1 MKKENKKYIFV
12 TGGVLSGI
20 GKGIAAASIGALLK
34 ENNYNINFLKI
45 DGYLNIDPGTMNPI
59 EHGEVYV
66 TGDGYESDLDL
77 GHYERFLDIET
88 SKNNN
93 LTMGQVFYSILQDER
108 DGKFLG
114 KTVQI
119 IPHVTNIIKNRILSM
134 EGDIIIVELGGTI
147 GDIESLAMIEAIRQ
161 MPRTVG
167 KENVLFAHLVYVPY
181 LDNSKEVK
189 TKPCQQSVSR
199 LRELGIAPDIL
210 ICRVEEEKLNK
221 KTISKISCFCDIDE
235 NCVIE
240 AQNVDNIYKVIE
252 NFHKQSLDSIILH
265 KLNLM
270 AKNSDISK
278 WKKYIHTF
286 NKSKK
291 THNVALVGKYSELSD
306 SYKSI
311 IEAINHACISIGKKS
326 NIIIIDSENVFYEKN
341 KLFINDT
348 FFGDYIKKLH
358 INSIIIPGGF
368 GNRGIEGKINIC
380 KFARENNIP
389 LLGICLG
396 MQCMVIEYARSNGHK
411 NANSTEFDK
420 NTDFPIVD
428 LMDEQRNFSKKGGT
442 MRLGN
447 YECCLTDGKVKNIYK
462 NSKIVER
469 HRHRYEVNMEL
480 FNSINADYLKITG
493 VHNEKLPEI
502 IEHTT
507 NKFYVGCQFH
517 PEFKSRPF
525 LPHPLFSELVREK

>member
-1 MKKENKKYIFV
+1 MRKQNKKYIFV

-34 ENNYNINFLKI
+34 ENDYNINFLKI

-66 TGDGYESDLDL
+66 TCDGYESDLDL

-88 SKNNN
+88 SRNNN
-93 LTMGQVFYSILQDER
+93 LTMGQVYYSILQSER
-108 DGKFLG
+108 EGNFLG

-119 IPHVTNIIKNRILSM
+119 IPHVTDIIKNRIIET
-134 EGDIIIVELGGTI
+134 EGDIVVVELGGTI

-161 MPRTVG
+161 MSRSVG
-167 KENVLFAHLVYVPY
+167 KENVLFVHLVYVPY
-181 LDNSKEVK
+181 LENSKEVK
-189 TKPCQQSVSR
+189 TKPCQQSVSK

-210 ICRVEEEKLNK
+210 ICRVENEKLNK
-221 KTISKISCFCDIDE
+221 KSISKISCFCDIDE

-240 AQNVDNIYKVIE
+240 AQNVDNIYKVID

-270 AKNSDISK
+270 TKNSDISK
-278 WKKYIHTF
+278 WKKFIHVY

-291 THNVALVGKYSELSD
+291 THNVALIGKYSELSD

-311 IEAINHACISIGKKS
+311 IEAINHACVSVGKRS
-326 NIIIIDSENVFYEKN
+326 NITIIDSKNVIYDKENLIVNNNNFM
-341 KLFINDT
+341 
-348 FFGDYIKKLH
+348 DYIKKNY
-358 INSIIIPGGF
+358 IKSIVIPGGF
-368 GNRGIEGKINIC
+368 GDRGIEGKINIC

-396 MQCMVIEYARSNGHK
+396 MQCMVIEYARNNGHI

-428 LMDEQRNFSKKGGT
+428 LMDEQKSLSKKGGT

-447 YECCLTDGKVKNIYK
+447 YECKLLNGKVKNLY
-462 NSKIVER
+462 NSNKIVER
-469 HRHRYEVNMEL
+469 HRHRYEVNIEL
-480 FNSINADYLKITG
+480 FNSIKSDDLSISGLY
-493 VHNEKLPEI
+493 VDKLPEI
-502 IEHTT
+502 VEHKT
-507 NKFYVGCQFH
+507 NRFYVGCQFH

-525 LPHPLFSELVREK
+525 TPHPLFLELIREK